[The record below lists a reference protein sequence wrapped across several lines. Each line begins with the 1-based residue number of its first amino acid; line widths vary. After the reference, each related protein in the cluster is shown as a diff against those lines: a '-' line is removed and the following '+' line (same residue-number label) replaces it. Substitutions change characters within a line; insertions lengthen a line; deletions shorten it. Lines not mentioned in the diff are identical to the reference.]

1 MSNSSDE
8 GSESSSVDVY
18 AESRKALLRTLDTIR
33 SPGEIG
39 AFDIYTE
46 YANPGLDGCQHFG
59 TQYMGAGCLEVQSR
73 EQEVVRGRLLKNTAR
88 YGQRTRY
95 IRTTSRSSQA
105 SPRRTRNVL
114 PNPS

>member
-46 YANPGLDGCQHFG
+46 YANPGLVIEGD
-59 TQYMGAGCLEVQSR
+59 R
-73 EQEVVRGRLLKNTAR
+73 PIRLPLKRDDA
-88 YGQRTRY
+88 
-95 IRTTSRSSQA
+95 
-105 SPRRTRNVL
+105 
-114 PNPS
+114 